1 MRVIALLIVIL
12 VSESL
17 AAAPPEPGPGEVK
30 FNKSEIHLENRAI
43 EVDWKADAK
52 GLSWTRVRNT
62 LTDSTVSPLSPAFKI
77 DRKPGSGT
85 EIVEW
90 EMIGDPRTGKVPPNP
105 KSPRRADQAPASSV
119 EVELRANDGL
129 RCIWRAELRDGSHY
143 VRQSVELQ
151 SSERD
156 VQIDR
161 VVLFDAE
168 IPHAKVSGECPGSP
182 IVTTDQ
188 FWGFEHPMAQSSV
201 NGGRATSWIARALP
215 LRKGQTVTYSSV
227 IGVAPRGQMRRAF
240 LNYVERE
247 RAHPYRPFLH
257 YNSWYDL
264 GMFTKFD
271 EAQCLD
277 VIKAYGRE
285 LVEKRGVKLD
295 SFLFDD
301 GWDNYESMWEFH
313 KGFPNGFMPLKAE
326 CEKIGAGPGVWLSPW
341 GGYGDPRNKRL
352 AYGKS
357 QGFEVDNQGYAL
369 SGPKYYKRFH
379 DVTLEFVTKSGI
391 NHFKFDGTGSPDKMC
406 PGSAFDS
413 DFEAA
418 IQLIADLRAA
428 KPDLFIN
435 LTTGTWPSPFW
446 LRHADS
452 TWRGGSDHSFAGVG
466 SDRQRW
472 ITYRDADTYS
482 GVVRRA
488 PLYPIN
494 SLMLHGI
501 IYAPHANKLTSDPN
515 GDFRAEVRSYFGS
528 GTQLQELY
536 VSPKLLTKENWD
548 DLAAS
553 AKWSRDNADVLV
565 DTHWVGGD
573 PGKLEVY
580 GWASWSPRKGILV
593 LRNPS
598 DRPQAYSVDPQL
610 VFELPDD
617 AIKSFVATNPYAR
630 TTGKPG
636 IDFAEGRSRVLD
648 LEAFEVRVLEFAPK
662 GK

>member
-1 MRVIALLIVIL
+1 MEASWKRRSTGVEWTRIANKWTNSTVTP
-12 VSESL
+12 
-17 AAAPPEPGPGEVK
+17 AAFAFKCLRKTASGVAEVNWK
-30 FNKSEIHLENRAI
+30 AISFIKTEAYSGNAASSNRANRLPG
-43 EVDWKADAK
+43 K
-52 GLSWTRVRNT
+52 GAV
-62 LTDSTVSPLSPAFKI
+62 
-77 DRKPGSGT
+77 
-85 EIVEW
+85 
-90 EMIGDPRTGKVPPNP
+90 
-105 KSPRRADQAPASSV
+105 
-119 EVELRANDGL
+119 VELRSEDGL
-129 RCIWRAELRDGSHY
+129 RCTWRADLFDGSNY
-143 VRQSVELQ
+143 VRQQVELQ
-151 SSERD
+151 AVDND
-156 VQIDR
+156 VDLER

-168 IPHAKVSGECPGSP
+168 IPGAIVAGDCPGSP
-182 IVTTDQ
+182 IVAGDV
-188 FWGFEHPMAQSSV
+188 FLGFEHPMAQSKV
-201 NGGRATSWIARALP
+201 EGNRATSWIARALS

-271 EAQCLD
+271 ETQCLD

-301 GWDNYESMWEFH
+301 GWDNYESMWEFN
-313 KGFPNGFMPLKAE
+313 KGFPSGFMPLKEEAA
-326 CEKIGAGPGVWLSPW
+326 KFKSAPGVWLSPW

-352 AYGKS
+352 AYGKA
-357 QGFEVDNQGYAL
+357 QGYEVDNQGYAL

-379 DVTLEFVTKSGI
+379 DVTLEFVTKFGI

-406 PGSAFDS
+406 SGSSFDS

-494 SLMLHGI
+494 SLMTHGI
-501 IYAPHANKLTSDPN
+501 IFAPHANKLSSDPT
-515 GDFRAEVRSYFGS
+515 GDFRSEVRSYFGS

-536 VSPKLLTKENWD
+536 VSPKLLTQVNWD

-553 AKWSRDNADVLV
+553 AKWARENADVLV

-580 GWASWSPRKGILV
+580 GWASWSPRKGILT

-617 AIKSFVATNPYAR
+617 AIKSFVATNSYAR

-636 IDFAEGRSRVLD
+636 MDFPEGRSRVLD

>member
-1 MRVIALLIVIL
+1 MNNPTYLILFLTAGNLAAVPPKPGPAQLSQSSDTLHFENRVIDATWKYSPKGIEWV
-12 VSESL
+12 
-17 AAAPPEPGPGEVK
+17 GVK
-30 FNKSEIHLENRAI
+30 NKWTGSAI
-43 EVDWKADAK
+43 
-52 GLSWTRVRNT
+52 
-62 LTDSTVSPLSPAFKI
+62 STSTPAFKCM
-77 DRKPGSGT
+77 RRVASGS
-85 EIVEW
+85 EPVEW
-90 EMIGDPRTGKVPPNP
+90 ESVTLDHSTTLAGNRA
-105 KSPRRADQAPASSV
+105 SLRRAGQASGYSV
-119 EVELRANDGL
+119 EVDLRSNDGL
-129 RCIWRAELRDGSHY
+129 RCLWRAELRDGSNYIRQEIELHSTEGY
-143 VRQSVELQ
+143 VDLE
-151 SSERD
+151 
-156 VQIDR
+156 R
-161 VVLFDAE
+161 VVLVDAR
-168 IPHAKVSGECPGSP
+168 IPSAKLAGECAGSP
-182 IVTTDQ
+182 IVTSDI
-188 FWGFEHPMAQSSV
+188 FAGFEHPMSHAQIV
-201 NGGRATSWIARALP
+201 RDRATAWIARALP
-215 LRKGQTVTYSSV
+215 LREGQSVKYSSV

-313 KGFPNGFMPLKAE
+313 KGFPNGFMPLKEEAA
-326 CEKIGAGPGVWLSPW
+326 KFKSAPGVWLSPW

-352 AYGKS
+352 AYGKA
-357 QGFEVDNQGYAL
+357 QGYEVDNQGYAL

-379 DVTLEFVTKSGI
+379 DVTLEFVTKFGI

-494 SLMLHGI
+494 SLMTHGI
-501 IYAPHANKLTSDPN
+501 IYAPHANKLNTDPK
-515 GDFRAEVRSYFGS
+515 GDFRSEVRSYFAS

-536 VSPKLLTKENWD
+536 VSPKLLTSENWD

-553 AKWSRDNADVLV
+553 AKWARDNADVLV
-565 DTHWVGGD
+565 DNHWVGGD

-580 GWASWSPRKGILV
+580 GWASWSPRKGILT

-636 IDFAEGRSRVLD
+636 MDFPEGHSRVLD

>member
-1 MRVIALLIVIL
+1 MRIALPILLLIA
-12 VSESL
+12 SGSS
-17 AAAPPEPGPGEVK
+17 AATPEPGPVELSI
-30 FNKSEIHLENRAI
+30 NKDTFQFENRVIGVTWRIGRAGV
-43 EVDWKADAK
+43 EWVGVKNN
-52 GLSWTRVRNT
+52 WTG
-62 LTDSTVSPLSPAFKI
+62 STVSPSAPAFTCM
-77 DRKPGSGT
+77 RRVSSGSDP
-85 EIVEW
+85 VEW
-90 EMIGDPRTGKVPPNP
+90 ESATFKQTITHTGDAA
-105 KSPRRADQAPASSV
+105 SPRRGGQVAGKSV
-119 EVELRANDGL
+119 EVELRSKDGL
-129 RCIWRAELRDGSHY
+129 RCTWRAELRDGSNY
-143 VRQSVELQ
+143 VLQQVELQ
-151 SSERD
+151 STEGVVD
-156 VQIDR
+156 LER
-161 VVLFDAE
+161 VVLIDAA
-168 IPHAKVSGECPGSP
+168 ITGSKVSGECSGSP
-182 IVTTDQ
+182 IVTDDL
-188 FWGFEHPMAQSSV
+188 FFGFEHPMSQARVEQD
-201 NGGRATSWIARALP
+201 RATAWINRALP
-215 LRKGQTVTYSSV
+215 LRKGQSVTYSSV
-227 IGVAPRGQMRRAF
+227 VGVAPRGQMRRAF

-277 VIKAYGRE
+277 VIREYGRE

-313 KGFPNGFMPLKAE
+313 KGFPNGFMPLKTE
-326 CEKIGAGPGVWLSPW
+326 TGKIGAGPGVWLSPW
-341 GGYGDPRNKRL
+341 GGYGDPRNRRL
-352 AYGKS
+352 AYGKA

-379 DVTLEFVTKSGI
+379 DVTLEFVTQFGI
-391 NHFKFDGTGSPDKMC
+391 NHFKFDGTGSPDKMY

-501 IYAPHANKLTSDPN
+501 IYAPHANKLNSDPN
-515 GDFRAEVRSYFGS
+515 GDFRSEVRSYFGS

-536 VSPKLLTKENWD
+536 VSPKLLTRENWD

-553 AKWSRDNADVLV
+553 AKWARENADVLV

-598 DRPQAYSVDPQL
+598 DRPQAYSVDPQF
-610 VFELPDD
+610 VFELPED

-630 TTGKPG
+630 TAGRPG
-636 IDFAEGRSRVLD
+636 INFAEGRSRVLD
-648 LEAFEVRVLEFAPK
+648 LEAYEVRVLEFAPK